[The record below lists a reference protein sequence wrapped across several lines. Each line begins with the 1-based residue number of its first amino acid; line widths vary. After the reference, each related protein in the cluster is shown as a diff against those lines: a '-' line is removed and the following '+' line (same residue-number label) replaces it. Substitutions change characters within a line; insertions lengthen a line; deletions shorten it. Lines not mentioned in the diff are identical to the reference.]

1 MFDGSCSAVMQLLP
15 SSRSR
20 VAPYRYRTSALFV
33 NFLRLR
39 ISGLTQCSACSCAIP
54 VALTTHDLST
64 MSDKNVPTP
73 TKADEWTGP
82 KANKFDKY
90 ATLATASW
98 CA

>member
-1 MFDGSCSAVMQLLP
+1 
-15 SSRSR
+15 
-20 VAPYRYRTSALFV
+20 
-33 NFLRLR
+33 
-39 ISGLTQCSACSCAIP
+39 
-54 VALTTHDLST
+54 